1 VAGPTR
7 TPARRDGTT
16 AEKTP
21 LFKHPERVLII
32 GGVLFAVVVLIA
44 IAIGSA
50 DTSPLKTE
58 QLQPKEVQGFSPPQG
73 AIVGPDTPITVD
85 LADDLTGELT
95 VCAPTPGDCT
105 PIPLDQTRIVNSTGQ
120 ISFQPTDETDITS
133 FPAGPVTAHVDYHLQ
148 GSPTAD
154 AGRFTWSFTVKA

>member
-1 VAGPTR
+1 MAGPTR
-7 TPARRDGTT
+7 TPARRDDAPAGK
-16 AEKTP
+16 AP
-21 LFKHPERVLII
+21 LFKHPERVLIV

-58 QLQPKEVQGFSPPQG
+58 QPQPKEVQGFTPPQG
-73 AIVGPDTPITVD
+73 AIVGPDTAITVD

-95 VCAPTPGDCT
+95 VCAPTPSQCT
-105 PIPLDQTRIVNSTGQ
+105 PIPIDQTRIVSSTGQ
-120 ISFQPTDETDITS
+120 ITFQPTDETDVTS
-133 FPAGPVTAHVDYHLQ
+133 FPAGPVTVHVDYHLQ

-154 AGRFTWSFTVKA
+154 AGTFAWSFTVKA

>member
-16 AEKTP
+16 AEKRP
-21 LFKHPERVLII
+21 LFQHPERVLIV

-50 DTSPLKTE
+50 DTSPLRTE
-58 QLQPKEVQGFSPPQG
+58 QPQPKEVQGFSPGEG
-73 AIVGPDTPITVD
+73 AIVGPDTTISVD

-95 VCAPTPGDCT
+95 VCAPTPTDCT
-105 PIPLDQTRIVNSTGQ
+105 PIPLDQTRVVNSTGQ
-120 ISFQPTDETDITS
+120 ISFQPTETTDITS
-133 FPAGPVTAHVDYHLQ
+133 FPTGPVTVRVDYHLQ
-148 GSPTAD
+148 GSLTAD
-154 AGRFTWSFTVKA
+154 VGSFAWSFTVKA